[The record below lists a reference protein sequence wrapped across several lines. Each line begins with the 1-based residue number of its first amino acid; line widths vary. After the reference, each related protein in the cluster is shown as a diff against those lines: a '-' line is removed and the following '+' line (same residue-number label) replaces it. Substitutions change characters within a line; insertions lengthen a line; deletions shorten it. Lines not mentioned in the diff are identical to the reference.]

1 MPTPFYHLDLAES
14 LLNHTDLPDSIRRSL
29 LNQRGAFLLGNT
41 APDVQ
46 VLSRQRRQATHFFS
60 FPFNPDA
67 TPPWENLR
75 ALYPILASLADT
87 RESQAVFLAGYLCHL
102 QADWYWVK
110 DVFLPA
116 FGPDLNWASFPQRL
130 YLHNVLRAYL
140 DRHVLPGLPVN
151 IPQLLQSAR
160 PDHWLPF
167 TADRFLF
174 EWRDYLA
181 KQLEPG
187 ARIETVEVFAARQG
201 LSPEQFYRLIDSED
215 RMESQV
221 FIHISRDLL
230 HQYREGLIRSNL
242 NLLVDYLSGDNH
254 LPGGPY
260 PARESFV

>member
-1 MPTPFYHLDLAES
+1 MPTPFYHLDIAES
-14 LLNHTDLPDSIRRSL
+14 LLNHPGLPDSTRRSL
-29 LNQRGAFLLGNT
+29 HNYRSAFLLGNT

-46 VLSRQRRQATHFFS
+46 VLSRQKRQSTHFFS

-67 TPPWENLR
+67 TPPWENL
-75 ALYPILASLADT
+75 LVLNPVLATLADSQ
-87 RESQAVFLAGYLCHL
+87 EEQAVFLAGYLCHL

-110 DVFLPA
+110 DIFLPA
-116 FGPDLNWASFPQRL
+116 FGPEINWGSFPHRL

-151 IPQLLQSAR
+151 LPQLLQIAR
-160 PDHWLPF
+160 PNHWLPF

-174 EWRDYLA
+174 DWRDYLA

-215 RMESQV
+215 SMESQV

-230 HQYREGLIRSNL
+230 LEYREGLIRSNL
-242 NLLVDYLSGDNH
+242 NLLAAYLSGDIH
-254 LPGGPY
+254 LPGGAD